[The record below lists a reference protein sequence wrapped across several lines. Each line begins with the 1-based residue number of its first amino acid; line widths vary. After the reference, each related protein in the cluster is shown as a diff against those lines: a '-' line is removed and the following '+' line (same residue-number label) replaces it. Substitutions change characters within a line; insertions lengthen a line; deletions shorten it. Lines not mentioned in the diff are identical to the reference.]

1 MGIRGY
7 DPHEKQSSTMSN
19 ATVLK
24 LMETYNFAVQEL
36 DKPVVEKKSVG
47 KAIRSAK
54 RQFGEHAHISTTGE
68 SAFFAGNHAVTGHP
82 VRDVR
87 VKLCNMLGLG
97 ELKALYEAT
106 GIPEFKPARG

>member
-1 MGIRGY
+1 MGKRGY
-7 DPHEKQSSTMSN
+7 DPHEKQSSTISN
-19 ATVLK
+19 AQVLS
-24 LMETYNFAVQEL
+24 LMAEYNFEVQGVE
-36 DKPVVEKKSVG
+36 KPVVAKASVR
-47 KAIRSAK
+47 KAVASAK
-54 RQFGEHAHISTTGE
+54 RQFGEYAHISTTGE

-97 ELKALYEAT
+97 ELKALYEST